1 MGKRS
6 LLAALA
12 VLAVALAWHIYSG
25 WGLVTLHVTDAPL
38 GKVLASINRQGGIE
52 IITNLDPS
60 TPVSLDVYRVPPTE
74 ALDIVS
80 VSTESSWRAGYLG
93 APARNA
99 IDAALASF
107 RASKPAD
114 GWSSYGNG
122 GFGMVQPQSGQ
133 ALDLRLVEWKP
144 SGGGSLHDLLA
155 EASDKTGVFLAAP
168 TDWKPTAKAPK
179 PGPMERAAP
188 DLFRQVG
195 GVSREV
201 FLLRGENL
209 SDASAQPESRWRGG
223 SWIGSTPR
231 GDGRGGAQPGR
242 DPERIAERVEAQI
255 KLLPAD
261 EQEKART
268 EAAEMRTFWQSVRE
282 LPEEERRA
290 KAREFFNRPEV
301 AERMEDR
308 RLARDAKMTPTQRI
322 ERSRR
327 YWERKIEAKKS
338 GATQ

>member
-1 MGKRS
+1 
-6 LLAALA
+6 
-12 VLAVALAWHIYSG
+12 
-25 WGLVTLHVTDAPL
+25 
-38 GKVLASINRQGGIE
+38 
-52 IITNLDPS
+52 
-60 TPVSLDVYRVPPTE
+60 
-74 ALDIVS
+74 
-80 VSTESSWRAGYLG
+80 
-93 APARNA
+93 
-99 IDAALASF
+99 
-107 RASKPAD
+107 
-114 GWSSYGNG
+114 
-122 GFGMVQPQSGQ
+122 
-133 ALDLRLVEWKP
+133 
-144 SGGGSLHDLLA
+144 
-155 EASDKTGVFLAAP
+155 
-168 TDWKPTAKAPK
+168 
-179 PGPMERAAP
+179 MERAAP

>member
-6 LLAALA
+6 ILAALA

-80 VSTESSWRAGYLG
+80 VRTESSWRAGYLG

-114 GWSSYGNG
+114 GWSAYGTG
-122 GFGMVQPQSGQ
+122 GFGGVQTQSGQ

-144 SGGGSLHDLLA
+144 AGGGGLHELLA

-168 TDWKPTAKAPK
+168 ADWKPTAKAPK

-201 FLLRGENL
+201 FLLRGENR
-209 SDASAQPESRWRGG
+209 SEASPPPESRWRGG

-231 GDGRGGAQPGR
+231 GDGPGGSPSGR

-255 KLLPAD
+255 TLLPAD
-261 EQEKART
+261 EQEKARA
-268 EAAEMRTFWQSVRE
+268 EAAEMRTFWQSVRD
-282 LPEEERRA
+282 LPEEERGA
-290 KAREFFNRPEV
+290 KAREFFNRPEM

-327 YWERKIEAKKS
+327 YWERKVEAKKS